1 MRKAQYVHGSNSAGR
16 YFFLFCGLIIRT
28 LLIVMIFA
36 TIAVV
41 CRIYPTI
48 KLWFDDS
55 MSIAAQSKPEDF
67 CSGETS
73 YVYDEEGTVL
83 LKLKADKDTI
93 YVEYKVLP
101 DDIKNAFVAIEDK
114 RFYQHKGVDWAST
127 VNAAFLLVK
136 NKGEV
141 QRGGSTIT
149 QQLARN
155 AYLSFTVSYERKIR
169 EIFLA
174 LGLEQRYSKEQILE
188 FYINS
193 INFGNGYFGIGA
205 AAKGYFGKTVDKLSL
220 SEIAFLCAIPN
231 NPTFYNPRTNFDHT
245 ISRRNTILHEMYQQ
259 GYIGSKAYTTAVQ
272 DKICVKS
279 EDNLEYG
286 YKASYALNCTVKE
299 FMKLARF
306 KFEYKFATDADYSR
320 YKEEYN
326 QAYEEALYTLKTG
339 GYSVTVSLNGST
351 QQIAQE
357 ALDSELSKFSADSGM
372 QGALTVVDNST
383 GLVLASVGGSS
394 SVEGTSLGL
403 NRAYQSYKQPG
414 STIKPIV
421 VYTPAIEYGY
431 DANSRV
437 EDNPIEDGPKNSD
450 GKYSGMIP
458 LRTAVEKSKNV
469 VAWRLFEE
477 LTPEKGLSY
486 AVNMHFS
493 SLVPEDYT
501 QSAALGGLTY
511 GVTTEEMAGAY
522 AALANHGYWREPT
535 CITSIKDKDGKEIY
549 EGSLGRGIYSKLAAD
564 SMTDVLK
571 GVSTN
576 GTARGLKLSNGAE
589 FACKTGTTNE
599 NKTAWFCGYTKQYT
613 VAVYVGA
620 DDNKCT
626 VKDLWGG
633 TYPARIWIN
642 TLNGLGGDAVSLLS
656 DSEQKSVD
664 NNKSS
669 LDWIKPVEQPV
680 EQPVKQPV
688 EDTPVDVPAEVPV
701 EDQQPE
707 QPAEDQQPE
716 QSVEDQ
722 QPSNQ

>member
-1 MRKAQYVHGSNSAGR
+1 M
-16 YFFLFCGLIIRT
+16 
-28 LLIVMIFA
+28 
-36 TIAVV
+36 
-41 CRIYPTI
+41 
-48 KLWFDDS
+48 
-55 MSIAAQSKPEDF
+55 
-67 CSGETS
+67 
-73 YVYDEEGTVL
+73 
-83 LKLKADKDTI
+83 
-93 YVEYKVLP
+93 
-101 DDIKNAFVAIEDK
+101 
-114 RFYQHKGVDWAST
+114 
-127 VNAAFLLVK
+127 
-136 NKGEV
+136 
-141 QRGGSTIT
+141 
-149 QQLARN
+149 
-155 AYLSFTVSYERKIR
+155 
-169 EIFLA
+169 
-174 LGLEQRYSKEQILE
+174 
-188 FYINS
+188 
-193 INFGNGYFGIGA
+193 
-205 AAKGYFGKTVDKLSL
+205 
-220 SEIAFLCAIPN
+220 
-231 NPTFYNPRTNFDHT
+231 
-245 ISRRNTILHEMYQQ
+245 
-259 GYIGSKAYTTAVQ
+259 
-272 DKICVKS
+272 
-279 EDNLEYG
+279 
-286 YKASYALNCTVKE
+286 
-299 FMKLARF
+299 
-306 KFEYKFATDADYSR
+306 
-320 YKEEYN
+320 
-326 QAYEEALYTLKTG
+326 
-339 GYSVTVSLNGST
+339 
-351 QQIAQE
+351 
-357 ALDSELSKFSADSGM
+357 
-372 QGALTVVDNST
+372 
-383 GLVLASVGGSS
+383 
-394 SVEGTSLGL
+394 
-403 NRAYQSYKQPG
+403 
-414 STIKPIV
+414 
-421 VYTPAIEYGY
+421 
-431 DANSRV
+431 

-620 DDNKCT
+620 DNNKCT

-664 NNKSS
+664 NNQSS

-680 EQPVKQPV
+680 EQPVETTSRRSHQ
-688 EDTPVDVPAEVPV
+688 
-701 EDQQPE
+701 
-707 QPAEDQQPE
+707 
-716 QSVEDQ
+716 
-722 QPSNQ
+722 

>member
-28 LLIVMIFA
+28 LLIIIVFA

-93 YVEYKVLP
+93 YVEYKDLP

-114 RFYQHKGVDWAST
+114 RFYQHKGVDLAST

-155 AYLSFTVSYERKIR
+155 TYLSFTVSYERKIR

-259 GYIGSKAYTTAVQ
+259 GYIGSKTYTTAVQ

-299 FMKLARF
+299 FMKLAGF
-306 KFEYKFATDADYSR
+306 KFEYKWKTDTEYEDY
-320 YKEEYN
+320 KNKYN
-326 QAYEEALYTLKTG
+326 QAYEEALHTLKVG
-339 GYSVTVSLNGST
+339 GYSITVSLNDAT
-351 QQIAQE
+351 QQIAQN
-357 ALDSELSKFSADSGM
+357 ALDNELSRFSEDSGM

-394 SVEGTSLGL
+394 TVEGTSLGL

-421 VYTPAIEYGY
+421 VYTPALESGY
-431 DANSRV
+431 DANSKM
-437 EDNPIEDGPKNSD
+437 EDSPIEDGPKNSD
-450 GKYSGMIP
+450 GKYSGAVT

-626 VKDLWGG
+626 VKDLWGC

-664 NNKSS
+664 NNQSS
-669 LDWIKPVEQPV
+669 LDWIKP
-680 EQPVKQPV
+680 KQEV
-688 EDTPVDVPAEVPV
+688 VPA
-701 EDQQPE
+701 
-707 QPAEDQQPE
+707 E
-716 QSVEDQ
+716 QSVEQQEELHGEQPEGQLEQADEQNVDQ
-722 QPSNQ
+722 VVEQQEQQSDQSQE